1 MFNRALLLKRS
12 TKSMVHRFVVTAA
25 LVLCAATA
33 FAQQRPLQ
41 TEDPETI
48 GAGRMLIEAGIDYNR
63 DVYFP
68 VSGLR
73 GNHLTVPAFGASL
86 GVSSIAEIQIDW
98 GIYQELRITEQ
109 VPGAPLSHLLLL
121 DGDTTDD
128 FGDLHIGAKVR
139 LAGETAHRPAIGSWF
154 RTRLPNAGNES
165 GLGKDVQ
172 DFASAVTIGKTV
184 QSVRVVANI
193 GLMMIGKPTEVASQ
207 DDLLIYSLS
216 VARAISPAA
225 EIVGEFVGRANFAN
239 IVTPGAEDRGLL
251 RFAARYTIS
260 SVRFDTG
267 LLLGLTPRDPEIG
280 ITGGFTWVFD
290 AFKIP

>member
-1 MFNRALLLKRS
+1 MIR
-12 TKSMVHRFVVTAA
+12 RFVLTTA
-25 LVLCAATA
+25 LVLCATTA

-48 GAGRMLIEAGIDYNR
+48 GAGRMLIETGIDYNR

-73 GNHLTVPAFGASL
+73 GNHFTVPAFGTSL

-98 GIYQELRITEQ
+98 GIYQQLRITEQ
-109 VPGAPLSHLLLL
+109 VPGAPLSHMLLL

-128 FGDLHIGAKVR
+128 FGDVYIGAKVR
-139 LAGETAHRPAIGSWF
+139 LLSETAHRPAIGSWF

-172 DFASAVTIGKTV
+172 DFSSALSVGKTV

-193 GLMMIGKPTEVASQ
+193 GLTMIGKPTELAAQ

-216 VARAISPAA
+216 VARAISEKG

-251 RFAARYTIS
+251 RFGARYTINGI
-260 SVRFDTG
+260 RFDTG
-267 LLLGLTPRDPEIG
+267 ILLGLTPRDPEIG
-280 ITGGFTWVFD
+280 VTGGFTWVFNG
-290 AFKIP
+290 FHVP

>member
-1 MFNRALLLKRS
+1 MIRRFIITVAL
-12 TKSMVHRFVVTAA
+12 A
-25 LVLCAATA
+25 LCAAPV
-33 FAQQRPLQ
+33 FAQQRPLR

-48 GAGRMLIEAGIDYNR
+48 GAGRILIEAGLDYNR
-63 DVYFP
+63 DTYFP

-73 GNHLTVPAFGASL
+73 GNHLTVPQFGASL

-98 GIYQELRITEQ
+98 GIYQKLSITEQ
-109 VPGAPLSHLLLL
+109 VPGAPLSHLLQI

-128 FGDLHIGAKVR
+128 FGDIHIGAKVK
-139 LAGETAHRPAIGSWF
+139 LLGETASRPAIGSWF
-154 RTRLPNAGNES
+154 STRLPNAGNES

-172 DFASAVTIGKTV
+172 DFASALSIGKTV
-184 QSVRVVANI
+184 QSVRVVGNI
-193 GLMMIGKPTEVASQ
+193 GFMMIGRPTEAVAQ

-251 RFAARYTIS
+251 RFGARYTTS
-260 SVRFDTG
+260 GVRVDAG
-267 LLLGLTPRDPEIG
+267 ILLGLSPRDPEFG

>member
-1 MFNRALLLKRS
+1 MMRLLCFALC
-12 TKSMVHRFVVTAA
+12 
-25 LVLCAATA
+25 VLAATPS

-48 GAGRMLIEAGIDYNR
+48 GAGRMLVEAGVDAAR
-63 DVYFP
+63 DVFLP

-73 GNHLTVPAFGASL
+73 GNHVVMPAFGASL

-98 GIYQELRITEQ
+98 GIYQRLNITEQ

-121 DGDTTDD
+121 DGTFTDD
-128 FGDLHIGAKVR
+128 FGDIHIGAKVR
-139 LAGETAHRPAIGSWF
+139 LLSETAGRPAIGSWF

-172 DFASAVTIGKTV
+172 DFSSALTVGKTI

-193 GLMMIGKPTEVASQ
+193 GMTMIGRPTEGAAQ

-216 VARAISPAA
+216 VARAISPRA
-225 EIVGEFVGRANFAN
+225 EVVGEFVGRANFAN

-251 RFAARYTIS
+251 RFGTRYTMSTFRI
-260 SVRFDTG
+260 DAG
-267 LLLGLTPRDPEIG
+267 LLLGLTPRDPQFG
-280 ITGGFTWVFD
+280 VTGGFTWVFN
-290 AFKIP
+290 AFHVP

>member
-1 MFNRALLLKRS
+1 MTAALLL
-12 TKSMVHRFVVTAA
+12 
-25 LVLCAATA
+25 CAAPA

-48 GAGRMLIEAGIDYNR
+48 GAGRMLVEAGIDYQR
-63 DVYFP
+63 DVYLP

-73 GNHLTVPAFGASL
+73 GNLFTMPAFGASL

-98 GIYQELRITEQ
+98 GVYQKLSITDQ
-109 VPGAPLSHLLLL
+109 VPGAPLSHLLLI
-121 DGDTTDD
+121 DGSSTDD
-128 FGDLHIGAKVR
+128 FGDIHIGAKVR
-139 LAGETAHRPAIGSWF
+139 LLSETAGRPAIGSWF

-172 DFASAVTIGKTV
+172 DFSSALTIGKTI

-193 GLMMIGKPTEVASQ
+193 GMTMIGKPTELAAQ

-216 VARAISPAA
+216 VARAISPRG

-251 RFAARYTIS
+251 RFSARYTING
-260 SVRFDTG
+260 VRFDTG
-267 LLLGLTPRDPEIG
+267 ILLGLTPRDPEIG
-280 ITGGFTWVFD
+280 LTGGFTWVFD
-290 AFKIP
+290 AFHVP

>member
-1 MFNRALLLKRS
+1 MIRRFIITVAL
-12 TKSMVHRFVVTAA
+12 A
-25 LVLCAATA
+25 LCAAPV
-33 FAQQRPLQ
+33 FAQQRPLR

-48 GAGRMLIEAGIDYNR
+48 GAGRILIEAGLDYNR
-63 DVYFP
+63 DTYFP

-73 GNHLTVPAFGASL
+73 GNHLTVPQFGASL

-98 GIYQELRITEQ
+98 GIYQKLSITEQ
-109 VPGAPLSHLLLL
+109 VPGAPLSHLLQI

-128 FGDLHIGAKVR
+128 FGDIHIGAKVK
-139 LAGETAHRPAIGSWF
+139 LLGETASRPAIGSWF
-154 RTRLPNAGNES
+154 STRLPNAGNES

-172 DFASAVTIGKTV
+172 DFASALSIGKTV
-184 QSVRVVANI
+184 QSVRVVGNI
-193 GLMMIGKPTEVASQ
+193 GFMMIGRPTEAVAQ

-225 EIVGEFVGRANFAN
+225 EIAGEFVGRANFAN

-251 RFAARYTIS
+251 RFGARYTTS
-260 SVRFDTG
+260 GVRVDAG
-267 LLLGLTPRDPEIG
+267 ILLGLSPRDPEFG

>member
-1 MFNRALLLKRS
+1 MMSR
-12 TKSMVHRFVVTAA
+12 
-25 LVLCAATA
+25 LVLACAFLGMALPA
-33 FAQQRPLQ
+33 FAQQRPLK

-48 GAGRMLIEAGIDYNR
+48 GAGRLLVEAGIDYSR
-63 DVYFP
+63 DAYFP

-73 GNHLTVPAFGASL
+73 GNHVTWPAVGISL

-98 GIYQELRITEQ
+98 PVYQKLRITEQ
-109 VPGAPLSHLLLL
+109 VPGAPLSHLLEL

-128 FGDLHIGAKVR
+128 FGDIHIGAKVR
-139 LAGETAHRPAIGSWF
+139 LLSETASRPAIGSWF
-154 RTRLPNAGNES
+154 STRLPNAGNES

-172 DFASAVTIGKTV
+172 DFSSALSIAKTI

-193 GLMMIGKPTEVASQ
+193 GMTMIGRPTEAVAQ

-239 IVTPGAEDRGLL
+239 IVTPGAEDRGML
-251 RFAARYTIS
+251 RFGTRYTIGS
-260 SVRFDTG
+260 AARFDAG
-267 LLLGLTPRDPEIG
+267 VLLGLTPRDPEFG
-280 ITGGFTWVFD
+280 VTGGVTWVFN
-290 AFKIP
+290 AFSVP